1 MKVRLIAEDGE
12 IYEWR
17 NVETI
22 EEGFDTIF
30 LFPPREREQ
39 CLFLYH
45 SESLIDEMEKV
56 KTTTDYVAL
65 NSSDHHIERIEV
77 SFENK
82 VNLDFIGNNL
92 AQDTAKQEAKLKLNS
107 LYGRM
112 VSKYYDT
119 DSCKQ

>member
-22 EEGFDTIF
+22 EEGFDKIF

-45 SESLIDEMEKV
+45 SESLIDEMEK
-56 KTTTDYVAL
+56 
-65 NSSDHHIERIEV
+65 
-77 SFENK
+77 
-82 VNLDFIGNNL
+82 
-92 AQDTAKQEAKLKLNS
+92 
-107 LYGRM
+107 
-112 VSKYYDT
+112 
-119 DSCKQ
+119 